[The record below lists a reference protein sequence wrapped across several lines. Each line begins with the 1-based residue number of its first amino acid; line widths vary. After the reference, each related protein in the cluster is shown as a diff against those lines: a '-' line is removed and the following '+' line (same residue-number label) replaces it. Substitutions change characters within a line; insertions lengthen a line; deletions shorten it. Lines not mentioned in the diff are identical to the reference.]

1 MMQKRVI
8 NYRNG
13 EMTLL
18 VGDPANSIKSERK
31 KSITLLA
38 ALLLRVLIEGVSMH
52 FITIK

>member
-1 MMQKRVI
+1 MMQIQVI

-13 EMTLL
+13 EMTLS

-31 KSITLLA
+31 EGRTLLA
-38 ALLLRVLIEGVSMH
+38 VLLLRVLFEGVSMH